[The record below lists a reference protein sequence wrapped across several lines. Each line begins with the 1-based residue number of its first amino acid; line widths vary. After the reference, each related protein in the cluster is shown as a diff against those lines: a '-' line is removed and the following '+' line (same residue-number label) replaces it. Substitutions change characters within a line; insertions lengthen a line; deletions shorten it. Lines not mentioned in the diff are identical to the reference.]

1 MRRAGGDFDV
11 DAPHGFDDVAG
22 LIVRPN
28 RALNFS
34 IANYEAKAA
43 RWRALWPE
51 LTVIAAE

>member
-1 MRRAGGDFDV
+1 
-11 DAPHGFDDVAG
+11 

-34 IANYEAKAA
+34 VANYAAKAA
-43 RWRALWPE
+43 RWKALWPE